1 MSEID
6 IDPKPG
12 NIADIFK
19 LNTEKRI
26 GDSLLLDEQTRTVF
40 SVLQEEMFDAL
51 RLLENAIIS
60 K

>member
-19 LNTEKRI
+19 LKTDKRI

>member
-6 IDPKPG
+6 LDPKLG
-12 NIADIFK
+12 NITDIFK

-26 GDSLLLDEQTRTVF
+26 DESTITDSQTRAVYA
-40 SVLQEEMFDAL
+40 VLREEMSNAL

>member
-1 MSEID
+1 MSEND
-6 IDPKPG
+6 LDPKPG

-26 GDSLLLDEQTRTVF
+26 DESLLDSQTRAVYA
-40 SVLQEEMFDAL
+40 VLQEETINAL

>member
-1 MSEID
+1 MSEND
-6 IDPKPG
+6 LDPKPG

-19 LNTEKRI
+19 LNTGKRI
-26 GDSLLLDEQTRTVF
+26 DESLLDSQTRAVF
-40 SVLQEEMFDAL
+40 TVLQEEMIDAL